1 METILYVLLFSVC
14 GILCCFFSAGGIDE
28 RKTFHRKLKD
38 QGMRKQFAVL
48 FLCTMTIGVY
58 AFWLF
63 RSLRDILP
71 FMAMATFALS
81 ITPEDIRA
89 HEIRTSTILC
99 FALIFLL
106 VQASRRNVFDF
117 LDSGLGVFVAL
128 FTLGLPHLFRK
139 SWFGGGD
146 VLSVAACGILLG
158 AVGTVQLLF
167 RMFLMIVIYSV
178 VLLIMKKATMKSEIP
193 LAPFLL
199 LAILF

>member
-1 METILYVLLFSVC
+1 METILYVLLFSIC
-14 GILCCFFSAGGIDE
+14 GILCCFFSAGGIEE
-28 RKTFHRKLKD
+28 RSTFREKLRDDGLK
-38 QGMRKQFAVL
+38 KQFVVL
-48 FLCTMTIGVY
+48 CLCTMTIGVY

-89 HEIRTSTILC
+89 HEIRTSTIL
-99 FALIFLL
+99 FFTVIFLL
-106 VQASRRNVFDF
+106 IQASRLNVFDF

-128 FTLGLPHLFRK
+128 FTLGLPHLLKR
-139 SWFGGGD
+139 SWVGGGD
-146 VLSVAACGILLG
+146 VMSVAACGILLG
-158 AVGTVQLLF
+158 GVGTVQLLF
-167 RMFLMIVIYSV
+167 RMFLMIVLYSV
-178 VLLIMKKATMKSEIP
+178 VLLIRKKATMKSEIP